1 VVIAP
6 LIAFFSRNPRLVAL
20 RCQRVPRVLGPL
32 LFRAEQ
38 LAADAVVVPGVLDD
52 LLVGDADGL
61 HLRFRASASVYD
73 VTEDSGYT
81 VGDYLLDRLAEL
93 GVTEVF
99 GVPGDFNLEFLDHVL
114 AHKRIR
120 WVGNANEL
128 NAGYAA
134 DGYGRL
140 RGMSALVT
148 TFGVGELSAA
158 NAVAGSYA
166 EHVPVVHIVGAPS
179 KDAQGA
185 RRVVHHS
192 LGDGD
197 FEHFFRV
204 AREITCAQ
212 ANLVPATATREID
225 RVLSEVRE
233 HKLPGYLLLAT
244 DVARFPVEPP
254 TAPLARYTGGTS
266 PRALSLFTEAATEL
280 IGDHRLTVLADLL
293 VHRLQA
299 VPQLEELLAADVVPH
314 ATLMWGK
321 SLVDETSPTFLGIYA
336 GAASDERV
344 RRAIEEAPVLVTAG
358 VQFTDMVSGFFS
370 QKIDPSRTIDIGPNQ
385 SVVAGQVFAPLDI
398 EAALGALTSIL
409 RRRGIRSAPIAP
421 VSVPEPNE
429 APSRSSVL
437 TQKVLWDSLSAA
449 LTPGNVVLADQ
460 GTSFFGMAAHRLP
473 SGVTFI
479 GQPLWASIGYTLPA
493 ALGAGLAHPDRRA
506 VLLIGDGAA
515 QLTIQELGTFSR
527 EGVAAVVVVVNNDGY
542 TVERAIH
549 GGDAYYNDIVR
560 WSWLDVPRA
569 LGVRDCL
576 VFRAETYGELEDA
589 FAAAAAH
596 RDRMVVIEAVVAR
609 MDVPPLLAELADS
622 LAAANASQMP
632 ILGR

>member
-1 VVIAP
+1 MVAP
-6 LIAFFSRNPRLVAL
+6 PES
-20 RCQRVPRVLGPL
+20 
-32 LFRAEQ
+32 
-38 LAADAVVVPGVLDD
+38 
-52 LLVGDADGL
+52 
-61 HLRFRASASVYD
+61 
-73 VTEDSGYT
+73 TYT
-81 VGDYLLDRLAEL
+81 VSDYLLDRLVEL

-99 GVPGDFNLEFLDHVL
+99 GVPGDFNLEFLDHVV
-114 AHKRIR
+114 AHPRVR

-158 NAVAGSYA
+158 NAIAGSYA
-166 EHVPVVHIVGAPS
+166 EHVPVVHIVGAPA

-197 FEHFFRV
+197 FEHFVRI

-233 HKLPGYLLLAT
+233 QKRPGYLLIAT
-244 DVARFPVEPP
+244 DVARFPTEPP
-254 TAPLARYTGGTS
+254 TAPLPRYIGGTS
-266 PRALSLFTEAATEL
+266 PRALSLFIDAATEL
-280 IGDHRLTVLADLL
+280 IGDHQLTVLADLL

-299 VPQLEELLAADVVPH
+299 VPQLEALLAADVVPH

-336 GAASDERV
+336 GAGSDERV

-370 QKIDPSRTIDIGPNQ
+370 QKIDPSRTIDVGPNQ
-385 SVVAGQVFAPLDI
+385 SVVAGQVFAPLDM
-398 EAALGALTSIL
+398 EAALEALTSIL
-409 RRRGIRSAPIAP
+409 EQRGIQSPPLAP
-421 VSVPEPNE
+421 VAAGRHFDPPRREQP
-429 APSRSSVL
+429 L
-437 TQKVLWDSLSAA
+437 TQEVLWNRISAA
-449 LTPGNVVLADQ
+449 VTPGNVVLADQ
-460 GTSFFGMAAHRLP
+460 GTSFYGMAGHRLA

-493 ALGAGLAHPDRRA
+493 TLGAGLAHPDRRP

-515 QLTIQELGTFSR
+515 QLTVQELGSLTR
-527 EGVAAVVVVVNNDGY
+527 EGVAPVVVVVNNDGY

-549 GGDAYYNDIVR
+549 GLEAYYNDIVP
-560 WSWLDVPRA
+560 WTWLDVPNA
-569 LGVRDCL
+569 LGVSDHL
-576 VFRAETYGELEDA
+576 AFRVETYGQLDDA
-589 FAAAAAH
+589 FTAAAAH
-596 RDRMVVIEAVVAR
+596 RDRMVFIEAVVPQL
-609 MDVPPLLAELADS
+609 DVPPLLTELAES
-622 LAAANASQMP
+622 AAAANASQ
-632 ILGR
+632 IAIVRKAES

>member
-1 VVIAP
+1 M
-6 LIAFFSRNPRLVAL
+6 
-20 RCQRVPRVLGPL
+20 
-32 LFRAEQ
+32 
-38 LAADAVVVPGVLDD
+38 
-52 LLVGDADGL
+52 
-61 HLRFRASASVYD
+61 
-73 VTEDSGYT
+73 TEGATYT
-81 VGDYLLDRLAEL
+81 VGDYLLDRLEEL

-114 AHKRIR
+114 AHNRIR

-158 NAVAGSYA
+158 NAIAGSYA

-197 FEHFFRV
+197 FEHFLRI

-212 ANLVPATATREID
+212 ANLMPATATREID

-233 HKLPGYLLLAT
+233 QKLPGYLLLAT

-254 TAPLARYTGGTS
+254 AAPLARYTGGTS
-266 PRALSLFTEAATEL
+266 PRTLSLFTYAAAEL
-280 IGDHRLTVLADLL
+280 IGDHQLTVLADLL

-370 QKIDPSRTIDIGPNQ
+370 QNIDPSRTIDIGPNQ

-398 EAALGALTSIL
+398 EAALEALTSIL
-409 RRRGIRSAPIAP
+409 RRRGIRSAPPAP
-421 VSVPEPNE
+421 VGGSEGFEPPART
-429 APSRSSVL
+429 APL
-437 TQKVLWDSLSAA
+437 TQKALWDSVSAA

-460 GTSFFGMAAHRLP
+460 GTSFYGMAAHRLP

-493 ALGAGLAHPDRRA
+493 ALGAGLAHPERRP

-515 QLTIQELGTFSR
+515 QLTVGELGTFAR

-542 TVERAIH
+542 TIERAIH
-549 GGDAYYNDIVR
+549 GSDAYYNDIVR
-560 WSWLDVPRA
+560 WSWQDIPRA
-569 LGVRDCL
+569 LGVPDCL
-576 VFRAETYGELEDA
+576 TFRASTYGELEDA
-589 FAAAAAH
+589 FVAATAQ
-596 RDRMVVIEAVVAR
+596 RDRMVVIEAVVGR
-609 MDVPPLLAELADS
+609 MDMPPLLVELGDS
-622 LAAANASQMP
+622 AARANASQVSTV
-632 ILGR
+632 GR

>member
-1 VVIAP
+1 V
-6 LIAFFSRNPRLVAL
+6 
-20 RCQRVPRVLGPL
+20 
-32 LFRAEQ
+32 
-38 LAADAVVVPGVLDD
+38 DA
-52 LLVGDADGL
+52 
-61 HLRFRASASVYD
+61 
-73 VTEDSGYT
+73 TYT
-81 VGDYLLDRLAEL
+81 VGDYLLDRLSEL

-99 GVPGDFNLEFLDHVL
+99 GVPGDYNLEFLDHVV

-197 FEHFFRV
+197 FEHFLRI

-233 HKLPGYLLLAT
+233 QKLPGYLLIAT
-244 DVARFPVEPP
+244 DVARFPTEPP
-254 TAPLARYTGGTS
+254 SAPLPRYTGGTS
-266 PRALSLFTEAATEL
+266 PRALSLFIDAATDL
-280 IGDHRLTVLADLL
+280 IGDHQLTVLADLL

-299 VPQLEELLAADVVPH
+299 VPQLEALLDADVVPH

-321 SLVDETSPTFLGIYA
+321 SLVDESSPTYLGIYA

-358 VQFTDMVSGFFS
+358 VQFTDMVSGFFT
-370 QKIDPSRTIDIGPNQ
+370 QDIDPSRTIDVGPNQ

-398 EAALGALTSIL
+398 VAALDALTAIL
-409 RRRGIRSAPIAP
+409 KRRGIRSKPVPAAPAQNHVGTP
-421 VSVPEPNE
+421 ARDEPLRQE
-429 APSRSSVL
+429 A
-437 TQKVLWDSLSAA
+437 LWDSISAG

-460 GTSFFGMAAHRLP
+460 GTSFYGMAAHRLP
-473 SGVTFI
+473 GGVTFI

-493 ALGAGLAHPDRRA
+493 ALGAGLAHPDRRP

-515 QLTIQELGTFSR
+515 QLTIQELGSFAR
-527 EGVAAVVVVVNNDGY
+527 ERLTPLVVVVNNDGY

-549 GGDAYYNDIVR
+549 GRDAYYNNIVAWNWR
-560 WSWLDVPRA
+560 DLPKA
-569 LGVRDCL
+569 LGVDNTL
-576 VFRAETYGELEDA
+576 VLRAETYGQLEDA
-589 FAAAAAH
+589 LRAAATNH
-596 RDRMVVIEAVVAR
+596 DRMVLIEAVVAAL
-609 MDVPPLLAELADS
+609 DVPPLLSELAEGA
-622 LAAANASQMP
+622 AAANASHISTVRRP
-632 ILGR
+632 KSTSW